1 VTQQVKKM
9 VKKVKY
15 SSPFC
20 TEFCLEW
27 YKIILKAN
35 YIFNIMNY
43 REFQKRFPTENA
55 TIAYIIE
62 KKFPQKVQVPQM
74 RRCWQRDISSTS

>member
-1 VTQQVKKM
+1 MGFIHFGSVTQQVKKM

-20 TEFCLEW
+20 TEFRLEW

-43 REFQKRFPTENA
+43 REFQKRFPT
-55 TIAYIIE
+55 
-62 KKFPQKVQVPQM
+62 
-74 RRCWQRDISSTS
+74 